1 MLSTACNLL
10 TNYRCTSRVV
20 GHAGVHVNGGYI
32 DNHYIDND
40 YVDNDYVDND
50 YVEFLSDTYDEH
62 PKLTETSLFS
72 FKQGFD

>member
-20 GHAGVHVNGGYI
+20 GHAGVHVNGDYI
-32 DNHYIDND
+32 
-40 YVDNDYVDND
+40 DND

-72 FKQGFD
+72 FKQG